1 MIRGQ
6 SLHSGAPSAIRFEAA
21 AGPLVFVQNGR
32 EARLDELVVADATR
46 STTLSTRD
54 GGVRIG
60 TIEHVLAAFAG
71 ASVRRDVRVVL
82 EGDEPPLAD
91 GGAAAFFDAIARLA
105 VPPSEPEL
113 VVVRAGEVR
122 VGESVYSFS
131 PGDSVEVEVSIDFD
145 DARLAPSATW
155 DGTPAD
161 FRDRIA
167 VARTFGFAYEVEA
180 LAARG
185 LASHVAPES
194 VVVVTDENIL
204 HAGRAFLADEPAR
217 HKLLDLVGDFFAHG
231 GPPRG
236 RIAAHRPGHRATH
249 DAVARSLNEGIMD
262 RRPRR

>member
-6 SLHSGAPSAIRFEAA
+6 SLHSGAASAIRFEAVS
-21 AGPLVFVQNGR
+21 GPIVFARNGT
-32 EARLDELVVADATR
+32 EARLDEVVVADATR
-46 STTLSTRD
+46 STTVATRD
-54 GGVRIG
+54 GRMRIG

-71 ASVRRDVRVVL
+71 AGVRHGVRVVL

-91 GGAAAFFDAIARLA
+91 GGAAVFFDAIVALE
-105 VPPSEPEL
+105 VPPSAPEL

-122 VGESVYSFS
+122 VGDSVYAFS
-131 PGDSVEVEVSIDFD
+131 PAESVEVEVTIDFGD
-145 DARLAPSATW
+145 PRLAAHAGW
-155 DGTPAD
+155 NGTPAD

-167 VARTFGFAYEVEA
+167 PARTFGFAREVEA

-204 HAGRAFLADEPAR
+204 HAGRAFAADEPAR
-217 HKLLDLVGDFFAHG
+217 HKLLDLVGDLFVHG

-236 RIAAHRPGHRATH
+236 RIVAHRPGHRATH
-249 DAVARSLNEGIMD
+249 DAVLRSLDERIMD
-262 RRPRR
+262 RRPRI